1 MKEKLDIFF
10 IHVALSNITHRIFQ
24 DYNVDKL
31 TDEIF
36 NIDKICRQH
45 GVKDVAFSS
54 IFVKSSIKLG

>member
-31 TDEIF
+31 TDEII
-36 NIDKICRQH
+36 NIDKY
-45 GVKDVAFSS
+45 VDNME
-54 IFVKSSIKLG
+54 